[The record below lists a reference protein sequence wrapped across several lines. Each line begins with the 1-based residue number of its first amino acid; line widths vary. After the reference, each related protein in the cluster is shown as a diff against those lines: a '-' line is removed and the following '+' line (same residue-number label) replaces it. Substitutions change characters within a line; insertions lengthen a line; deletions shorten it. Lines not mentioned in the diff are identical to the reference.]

1 MEQALA
7 GLNFQVQQST
17 SGEAPR
23 PLAYYHTPST
33 GLDPGG
39 RKVANAMIEAER
51 LNNTPAVGH
60 DAMGA
65 KIYVVVPV
73 YNRKGYL
80 ERFLHCMRRQI
91 FKNFEII
98 VVDDGSTD
106 GTSEL
111 IIEQFPEVKLLRGDG
126 NLWWTGATNVGI
138 RYAMT
143 QASATDAVLVI
154 NDDLEVNPD
163 YLEILHSLFKSMPR
177 TLIGSVI
184 VNIKNPDVI
193 DNGGVVVNMLTAKF
207 TVLNRK
213 KQLSEFGKNHYVEV
227 SLLSGR
233 GTLIPIQVFYEI
245 GLFDEKH
252 FQQGGDIE
260 LPVRARNSGYLLIT
274 SYGAIVK
281 SYIESTDSINIS
293 EYYSLKDFKMYFFG
307 IKSSFRL
314 KERFF
319 FSLNMAKNPFYLFS
333 YFLSDLLRIT
343 CHFILR
349 LRFRKVVKR
358 V

>member
-1 MEQALA
+1 
-7 GLNFQVQQST
+7 V
-17 SGEAPR
+17 P
-23 PLAYYHTPST
+23 
-33 GLDPGG
+33 
-39 RKVANAMIEAER
+39 NAMLEVER
-51 LNNTPAVGH
+51 LHNTPALGH
-60 DAMGA
+60 DAMDA

-80 ERFLHCMRRQI
+80 ERFLNCLRRQT
-91 FKNFEII
+91 FRNFAII

-111 IIEQFPEVKLLRGDG
+111 VTEQFPEVKLLQGDG
-126 NLWWTGATNVGI
+126 NLWWTGAINVGI

-143 QASATDAVLVI
+143 QASTTDAVLVI

-163 YLEILHSLFKSMPR
+163 YLETLHGLFKLMPR

-184 VNIKNPDVI
+184 VDIHNPDVI
-193 DNGGVVVNMLTAKF
+193 DNGGVIVNMLTAKF
-207 TVLNRK
+207 TVLNHK
-213 KQLSEFGKNHYVEV
+213 KPLSEFPKDYYVPV

-233 GTLIPIQVFYEI
+233 GTLIPIQLFYEV

-252 FQQGGDIE
+252 FQQGGDVE
-260 LPVRARNSGYLLIT
+260 LPVRARNSGYRLIT
-274 SYGAIVK
+274 SYGAVIK
-281 SYIESTDSINIS
+281 SHIESTGGVNIS
-293 EYYSLKDFKMYFFG
+293 EYYSLKDLKAYFFG

-319 FSLNMAKNPFYLFS
+319 FSLNTAKNPLYFFS
-333 YFLSDLLRIT
+333 FFLSDLLRIS
-343 CHFILR
+343 CHFLIR

-358 V
+358 A